1 MGFVDCTEQAGLL
14 GQTVPG
20 LTRTREDSSGGSLE
34 AILLFLLFFLH
45 FEGWRH
51 SPL

>member
-1 MGFVDCTEQAGLL
+1 MGFLDYTEQAGLP
-14 GQTVPG
+14 GQRVPG
-20 LTRTREDSSGGSLE
+20 LTGTREDSSGGSPE
-34 AILLFLLFFLH
+34 AMLFFLLFFLH